1 MADYKYLI
9 IGGGMTGD
17 AAARGIR
24 ELDPSDSIGLIG
36 AESDPPYDRPPLS
49 KALWGNADLD
59 IIWRNT
65 QETGAT
71 LLLGRKAVTLDP
83 AGRRIV
89 DDQGSTYTYEK
100 LLLATGGT
108 PRRLPFGG
116 DGITPASAAG
126 VIYYR
131 TLADYK
137 KLRQACATCQSFAVI
152 GGGFIGSEIAAALS
166 INNKKVSL
174 LFPEDD
180 IGARVFPPDLSQ
192 FITGLFRLN
201 GVEVLSGETLANIEP
216 KEGGYLLTTKSGR
229 QLLAESVVAGL
240 GITPNV
246 ELAAA
251 AGLAVGNGA
260 TPAGAAG
267 VRVDDCLRTS
277 QPDIYAAGDVAE
289 FFSPALGKRRRV
301 EHEDNANRMGRQA
314 GRNMAGAAE
323 PYLHLPSFYS
333 DLFEVGYEAVGELD
347 ARLTIVADWTDP
359 FQEGVLYY
367 LDGGRVR
374 GVLLWNVWEQV
385 PKARQLVAEPGPFTA
400 EDLKGR
406 IPG

>member
-9 IGGGMTGD
+9 IGGGMTAD

-24 ELDPSDSIGLIG
+24 ELDPSGSIGLIG

-49 KALWGNADLD
+49 KALWTSADLN
-59 IIWRNT
+59 IIWLNT
-65 QETGAT
+65 RETGAA

-83 AGRRIV
+83 AGRRIL

-116 DGITPASAAG
+116 DGI
-126 VIYYR
+126 IYYR

-137 KLRQACATCQSFAVI
+137 KLRQACATYQTFAVI

-166 INNKKVSL
+166 INKKKVSL
-174 LFPEDD
+174 LFPEDG

-216 KEGGYLLTTKSGR
+216 QEGGYLLTTKRGH

-240 GITPNV
+240 GITPNI

-251 AGLAVGNGA
+251 AGLALDNGI
-260 TPAGAAG
+260 T
-267 VRVDDCLRTS
+267 VDDCLRTS

-367 LDGGRVR
+367 LEGGQVR

-385 PKARQLVAEPGPFTA
+385 PTARQLVALPGPFTA

-406 IPG
+406 IPGI

>member
-9 IGGGMTGD
+9 IGGGMTAD

-24 ELDPSDSIGLIG
+24 ELDPSGSIGLIG

-49 KALWGNADLD
+49 KALWISADLN

-65 QETGAT
+65 KETGTA
-71 LLLGRKAVTLDP
+71 LLLGRKAVSLDP
-83 AGRRIV
+83 AGRRVV

-116 DGITPASAAG
+116 DGI
-126 VIYYR
+126 IYYR

-166 INNKKVSL
+166 INKKKVSL
-174 LFPEDD
+174 LFPEDS

-201 GVEVLSGETLANIEP
+201 GVEVLSGETLANIVP
-216 KEGGYLLTTKSGR
+216 QEGGYLLTTKSGR
-229 QLLAESVVAGL
+229 RLLAGSVVAGL

-251 AGLAVGNGA
+251 AGLALGNGIH
-260 TPAGAAG
+260 
-267 VRVDDCLRTS
+267 VDEQLRTS

-289 FFSPALGKRRRV
+289 FFSPALGKYWRV
-301 EHEDNANRMGRQA
+301 EHEDNANRMGHQA

-333 DLFEVGYEAVGELD
+333 DLFEMGYEAVGELD
-347 ARLTIVADWTDP
+347 ARLTIAADWTDP

-367 LDGGRVR
+367 LEGGRVR

-385 PKARQLVAEPGPFTA
+385 PAARQLVAEPGPFTA

-406 IPG
+406 IPVSAGR

>member
-9 IGGGMTGD
+9 IGGGMTAD

-24 ELDPSDSIGLIG
+24 ELDPSGSIGLIG

-49 KALWGNADLD
+49 KALWTSADLD
-59 IIWRNT
+59 TIWRNT
-65 QETGAT
+65 KETGTA
-71 LLLGRKAVTLDP
+71 LLLGRKAVSLVP
-83 AGRRIV
+83 AGRRVV

-116 DGITPASAAG
+116 DGI
-126 VIYYR
+126 IYYR

-166 INNKKVSL
+166 INKKKVSL
-174 LFPEDD
+174 LFPEDS

-201 GVEVLSGETLANIEP
+201 GVEVLSGETLANIVP
-216 KEGGYLLTTKSGR
+216 QEGGYLLTTKSGR
-229 QLLAESVVAGL
+229 RLLAGSVVAGL

-251 AGLAVGNGA
+251 AGLALGNGIH
-260 TPAGAAG
+260 
-267 VRVDDCLRTS
+267 VNEQLRTS

-289 FFSPALGKRRRV
+289 FFSPALGKYRRV
-301 EHEDNANRMGRQA
+301 EHEDNANRMGHQA
-314 GRNMAGAAE
+314 GRNMAGATE

-333 DLFEVGYEAVGELD
+333 DLFEMGYEAVGELD

-367 LDGGRVR
+367 LEGGRVR

-385 PKARQLVAEPGPFTA
+385 PAARQLVAEPGPFSA

-406 IPG
+406 IPGI

>member
-9 IGGGMTGD
+9 IGGGMTAD

-24 ELDPSDSIGLIG
+24 ELDPSGSIGLIG

-49 KALWGNADLD
+49 KALWTSADLD

-65 QETGAT
+65 KETDTA
-71 LLLGRKAVTLDP
+71 LLLGRKAVSLNP
-83 AGRRIV
+83 AGRRVV

-116 DGITPASAAG
+116 DG

-137 KLRQACATCQSFAVI
+137 KLRQACATCQNFAVI

-166 INNKKVSL
+166 INKKKVSL
-174 LFPEDD
+174 LFPEDS
-180 IGARVFPPDLSQ
+180 IGARVFPPDHSQ
-192 FITGLFRLN
+192 FITRLFRLN

-216 KEGGYLLTTKSGR
+216 QEDGYLLTTKSGR
-229 QLLAESVVAGL
+229 RLLVGSVVAGL

-251 AGLAVGNGA
+251 AGLALGNGIH
-260 TPAGAAG
+260 
-267 VRVDDCLRTS
+267 VNEQLRTS

-289 FFSPALGKRRRV
+289 FFSSALGKFRRV
-301 EHEDNANRMGRQA
+301 EHEDNANRMGHQA

-367 LDGGRVR
+367 LEGGRVR

-385 PKARQLVAEPGPFTA
+385 PAARQLVAEPGPFTA

-406 IPG
+406 IPD

>member
-1 MADYKYLI
+1 MADYCKYLI
-9 IGGGMTGD
+9 IGGGMTAD

-24 ELDPSDSIGLIG
+24 ELDPSGSIGIIG

-49 KALWGNADLD
+49 KALWSNADLD

-65 QETGAT
+65 QETGAA
-71 LLLGRKAVTLDP
+71 LQLGRKVVTLDL
-83 AGRRIV
+83 AGRQVV
-89 DDQGSTYTYEK
+89 DDQGSATTYEK

-116 DGITPASAAG
+116 EG

-137 KLRQACATCQSFAVI
+137 KLRQASAAFKSFAVI
-152 GGGFIGSEIAAALS
+152 GGGFIGTEIAAALTM
-166 INNKKVSL
+166 NNKKVSL
-174 LFPEDD
+174 LFPEESV
-180 IGARVFPPDLSQ
+180 GARVFPADLSQ
-192 FITGLFRLN
+192 FVTGLFREN
-201 GVEVLSGETLANIEP
+201 GVELLSGETLANLSP
-216 KEGGYLLTTKSGR
+216 QAGGYLLTTKSGR
-229 QLLAESVVAGL
+229 QVLTEGVIAGL

-246 ELAAA
+246 ELASAA
-251 AGLAVGNGA
+251 RLALGNGI
-260 TPAGAAG
+260 
-267 VRVDDCLRTS
+267 RVDEQLRTS
-277 QPDIYAAGDVAE
+277 QADIYAAGDVAE
-289 FFSPALGKRRRV
+289 VFSPVLGKYRRV

-314 GRNMAGAAE
+314 GRNMAGAGEA
-323 PYLHLPSFYS
+323 YLHLPSFYS
-333 DLFEVGYEAVGELD
+333 DLFDAGYEAVGDLD

-359 FQEGVLYY
+359 YQEGVVYY
-367 LDGGRVR
+367 LEGGRVR

-385 PKARQLVAEPGPFTA
+385 PAARTLIAEPGPFTA

>member
-1 MADYKYLI
+1 MANYKYLI
-9 IGGGMTGD
+9 IGGGMTAD

-24 ELDPSDSIGLIG
+24 EMDPSGSIGIIG

-49 KALWGNADLD
+49 KALWTNADLD

-65 QETGAT
+65 QETGAA
-71 LLLGRKAVTLDP
+71 LLLGRKAVALDP
-83 AGRRIV
+83 TGRRV
-89 DDQGSTYTYEK
+89 TDDQGSTTTYEK

-116 DGITPASAAG
+116 EG

-131 TLADYK
+131 TLADYRR
-137 KLRQACATCQSFAVI
+137 LRQACVACQRFAVI
-152 GGGFIGSEIAAALS
+152 GGGFIGTEIAAALAFD
-166 INNKKVSL
+166 NKKVSL
-174 LFPEDD
+174 LFPEASV
-180 IGARVFPPDLSQ
+180 GARVFPPDLSQ
-192 FITGLFRLN
+192 FVTGLFRQN
-201 GVEVLSGETLANIEP
+201 EVDLLSGETLANVESQAD
-216 KEGGYLLTTKSGR
+216 GYLLTTKSGR
-229 QLLAESVVAGL
+229 QLRAEGVIAGL
-240 GITPNV
+240 GITPNI

-251 AGLAVGNGA
+251 AGLALGN
-260 TPAGAAG
+260 G
-267 VRVDDCLRTS
+267 VRVDEQLCTS
-277 QPDIYAAGDVAE
+277 QADIYAAGDVAE
-289 FFSPALGKRRRV
+289 VFSPALGKYRRV

-333 DLFEVGYEAVGELD
+333 DLFEAGYEAVGDLD
-347 ARLTIVADWTDP
+347 ARLTIVADWSDP
-359 FQEGVLYY
+359 YQEGVVYY
-367 LDGGRVR
+367 LEGGRVR

-385 PKARQLVAEPGPFTA
+385 PAARALIAEPGPFTA